1 LARFVKLI
9 YSGKGDSH
17 AFDYILLV
25 ATRP

>member
-1 LARFVKLI
+1 VKLI